1 MRLNRLWSLQILA
14 AVLLAVLAV
23 SVTEAR
29 QARGAAVQADA
40 NGFKVGDVVEVDT
53 AFGWTDATI
62 VAARGDNYQVSIN
75 GTVVLKTYPAELH
88 RKGKYTDRDH
98 AVGLYALKDIVQV
111 NIRGKGWIEGA
122 VTTTRG
128 MEYQVTF
135 PDKSTAWASG
145 QNIRYVRTP
154 GPAVVTTGVAPKP
167 GFVSCA
173 GKIEGRYATTGGFGS
188 MTIVFKAGKATMT
201 AGFGDEETLE
211 CWTAKD
217 KIILRKPGSPEQDM
231 PIDINNDGT
240 LQTPFGE
247 LKKKSAA
254 SPLVTR
260 WITVDSCAHFLF
272 S

>member
-1 MRLNRLWSLQILA
+1 MRANRFQSLQIAASVLA
-14 AVLLAVLAV
+14 ALLAVTV
-23 SVTEAR
+23 IDAR
-29 QARGAAVQADA
+29 QARGAAAQADV

-53 AFGWTDATI
+53 AFGWMDATI
-62 VAARGDNYQVSIN
+62 VAIRGDNYQVRVN
-75 GTVVLKTYPAELH
+75 NALVMKTYPAELH

-111 NIRGKGWIEGA
+111 NIQGKGWTEGA

-154 GPAVVTTGVAPKP
+154 GAAVVTTGVAPKP

-173 GKIEGRYATTGGFGS
+173 GKIEGRYATTGGLGS

-201 AGFGDEETLE
+201 AGFGDEEALE

-247 LKKKSAA
+247 LKKKSGA
-254 SPLVTR
+254 P
-260 WITVDSCAHFLF
+260 
-272 S
+272 

>member
-1 MRLNRLWSLQILA
+1 MRAHHLRSLQF
-14 AVLLAVLAV
+14 AVLASLLSV
-23 SVTEAR
+23 SVVEAR
-29 QARGAAVQADA
+29 QARGAAAQADV

-53 AFGWTDATI
+53 AFGWADATI
-62 VAARGDNYQVSIN
+62 VAMRGNNYQVRVQ
-75 GTVVLKTYPAELH
+75 GVVVMKTYPVELH

-111 NIRGKGWIEGA
+111 NIQGKGWTEGT

-128 MEYQVTF
+128 MEYNVTF
-135 PDKSTAWASG
+135 PDNRTAWASG
-145 QNIRYVRTP
+145 ENIRYLRTP
-154 GPAVVTTGVAPKP
+154 GAATVIAGVAPK

-217 KIILRKPGSPEQDM
+217 KIILRKPGAPEQDM
-231 PIDINNDGT
+231 PIYINNDGT

-247 LKKKSAA
+247 IKKKG
-254 SPLVTR
+254 
-260 WITVDSCAHFLF
+260 
-272 S
+272 

>member
-1 MRLNRLWSLQILA
+1 MRAHRFRSLQ
-14 AVLLAVLAV
+14 VAVLASLLSV
-23 SVTEAR
+23 SVIAAR
-29 QARGAAVQADA
+29 QARGAAAQADE

-53 AFGWTDATI
+53 AFGWADATI
-62 VAARGDNYQVSIN
+62 VASRGNNYQVRVQ
-75 GTVVLKTYPAELH
+75 GVVVMKTYPAELH

-111 NIRGKGWIEGA
+111 NIQGKGWTEGA

-135 PDKSTAWASG
+135 PDNRTAWASG
-145 QNIRYVRTP
+145 ENIRYVRTP
-154 GPAVVTTGVAPKP
+154 GAATVTAGVAPK

-240 LQTPFGE
+240 LQTPMGE
-247 LKKKSAA
+247 LKKKGGA
-254 SPLVTR
+254 PV
-260 WITVDSCAHFLF
+260 
-272 S
+272 